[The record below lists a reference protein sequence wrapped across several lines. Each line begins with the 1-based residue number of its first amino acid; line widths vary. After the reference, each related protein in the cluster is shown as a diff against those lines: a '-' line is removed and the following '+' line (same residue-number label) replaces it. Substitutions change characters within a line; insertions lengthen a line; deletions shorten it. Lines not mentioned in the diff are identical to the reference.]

1 MACSV
6 VNPPVWKMA
15 FLGDGKSWP
24 QVSAKYFRLD
34 STFWT
39 LYLWFY
45 TSILFLMSFIDV
57 TCRCCHSLAASHHQK
72 HHANSTTILW
82 PMALPSSEVLP
93 GLLWVACLCCVFP
106 ESTPLWHAQAQHDL
120 FLHGCNIM
128 RWNRKFHKLKTAR
141 SDRFHHALSLWVC
154 LFQNCLLRFLG
165 LV

>member
-1 MACSV
+1 MASHDHKCQQ
-6 VNPPVWKMA
+6 N
-15 FLGDGKSWP
+15 
-24 QVSAKYFRLD
+24 
-34 STFWT
+34 TFDWT
-39 LYLWFY
+39 PLSERFNLWFY

-93 GLLWVACLCCVFP
+93 GLLWVACLFCVFP

-128 RWNRKFHKLKTAR
+128 RWNRKFHKLKTAC

-154 LFQNCLLRFLG
+154 FKIVYFG
-165 LV
+165 S